1 MFVYRDLPKGY
12 VPTPTGCSLWASWC
26 IAAFLSAT
34 AFLPGHCS
42 SINWSDVIVGWLPG
56 ERWGNLLKWKTSE
69 EDEIPSASNFCLRI
83 SNVIWWR
90 LVKVK
95 TCQNVHLWM
104 FKVLLHKN
112 LDLRKP
118 GNQRL
123 RSNFLMWYLDDSC
136 LVELPRQVKSCT
148 RCYLICFHD
157 SKNFR
162 FHTSKA
168 VLAFQNLTSLPSKS
182 NSASKVII
190 GRAMNF
196 LIAAFGHVP
205 FAVGHLVLKL
215 WSFLVGWK
223 CQSAVYLWRGTKKG
237 QLPGAK

>member
-1 MFVYRDLPKGY
+1 MFQLQQVAPFEHLGALLHFFQLQPFCQDTARRSTGQMSLLDGY
-12 VPTPTGCSLWASWC
+12 QVK
-26 IAAFLSAT
+26 
-34 AFLPGHCS
+34 
-42 SINWSDVIVGWLPG
+42 DG
-56 ERWGNLLKWKTSE
+56 ETLLKWKTSE